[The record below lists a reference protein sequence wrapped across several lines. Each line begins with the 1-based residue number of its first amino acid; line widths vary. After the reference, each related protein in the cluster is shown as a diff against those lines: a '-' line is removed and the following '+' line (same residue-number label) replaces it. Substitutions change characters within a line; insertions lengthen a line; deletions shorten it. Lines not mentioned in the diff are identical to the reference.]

1 MAERVILALDAEAL
15 FVESPL
21 QTVPHTFARVASV
34 RYQDFR
40 SFLDRFA
47 LCVCCGVSY
56 VFKEHESKGI
66 QIFCLLNHFKF

>member
-34 RYQDFR
+34 RYQVFDH
-40 SFLDRFA
+40 FLDRFA
-47 LCVCCGVSY
+47 LCAVGGSSY
-56 VFKEHESKGI
+56 VFKEYEFEG
-66 QIFCLLNHFKF
+66 L